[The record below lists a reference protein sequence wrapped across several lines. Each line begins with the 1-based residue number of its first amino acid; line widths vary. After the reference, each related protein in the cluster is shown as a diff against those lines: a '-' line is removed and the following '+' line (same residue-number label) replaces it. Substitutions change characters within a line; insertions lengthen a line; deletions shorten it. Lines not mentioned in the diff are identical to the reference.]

1 MTNNYHLEIMKL
13 YDEIKEKQKNAL
25 ESRKAEV
32 KKRVPEIDAI
42 ENRIGNLCIKV
53 SLSAFQ
59 DSTNRDQYLKELRN
73 DITNLRV
80 KKSELLVSNG
90 YPLDYLDTHYNCNKC
105 KDTGFIGLQKCSCYK
120 QKINSIYYRNSD
132 LFIVSNDHTFANFN
146 MDLYSDVKNGREKY
160 SPKEN
165 MKNIVNQCFRYIANF
180 NSTSENFLFYG
191 NPGTGKTFLS
201 HCIAK
206 ELIDNGH
213 FIVYK
218 TSEELIKN
226 LKDIRFNNN
235 LTLEDH
241 LINCDLLIID
251 DLGTEVSS
259 EFAISELFNLLNTKL
274 LRNKKMLI
282 SSNFSLDELLSIYSE
297 RITSRLFGN
306 FTLFKFCGDD
316 IRLQKN
322 LNSKSSYK

>member
-25 ESRKAEV
+25 GSRKAEV
-32 KKRVPEIDAI
+32 KKRVPEIDEI
-42 ENRIGNLCIKV
+42 ENRIGKLCIKV
-53 SLSAFQ
+53 SLAAFQ
-59 DSTNRDQYLKELRN
+59 DSNNRDHHLKELKE

-90 YPLDYLDTHYNCNKC
+90 YPLDYLDIHYNCNKC

-120 QKINSIYYRNSD
+120 QKLNSIYYRNSD
-132 LFIVSNDHTFANFN
+132 LFIVSDDHNFANFN
-146 MDLYSDVKNGREKY
+146 MDFFIDKKNGREKF

-165 MKNIVNQCFRYIANF
+165 MKNIVNQCLRYMENF
-180 NSTSENFLFYG
+180 DSTSENLLFYG

-206 ELIDNGH
+206 ELIDNGY
-213 FIVYK
+213 FIVYR

-226 LKDIRFNNN
+226 LKDIRFNSNI
-235 LTLEDH
+235 TLEDH

-306 FTLFKFCGDD
+306 FTLFKFYGDD
-316 IRLQKN
+316 IRLQKS
-322 LNSKSSYK
+322 LNSKTSSK

>member
-1 MTNNYHLEIMKL
+1 MTNNYHLEIMNL
-13 YDEIKEKQKNAL
+13 YDKIKEKQKNAL

-32 KKRVPEIDAI
+32 KKRVPEIDEI
-42 ENRIGNLCIKV
+42 ENRIGKLCIKV
-53 SLSAFQ
+53 SLAAFQ
-59 DSTNRDQYLKELRN
+59 DSSNRDNHLKKLKE

-80 KKSELLVSNG
+80 EKSELLVSNG
-90 YPLDYLDTHYNCNKC
+90 YPLDYLDIHYSCNKC
-105 KDTGFIGLQKCSCYK
+105 KDTGFIGLQKCSCYR
-120 QKINSIYYRNSD
+120 QKLNSIYYRNSD
-132 LFIVSNDHTFANFN
+132 LFIVSAEHSFANFN
-146 MDLYSDVKNGREKY
+146 MNFYSDKKNGREKF

-165 MKNIVNQCFRYIANF
+165 MKNIVNNCLRYITNF
-180 NSTSENFLFYG
+180 NSTSENLLFYG

-201 HCIAK
+201 HCVAK
-206 ELIDNGH
+206 ELIDNGY

-226 LKDIRFNNN
+226 LKDIRFNSNV
-235 LTLEDH
+235 TLEDH

-306 FTLFKFCGDD
+306 FTLFKFYGDD
-316 IRLQKN
+316 IRLQKS
-322 LNSKSSYK
+322 LNSKASSK